1 MKILL
6 DARFYGLEH
15 AGLGRYTMNLV
26 QELAKQ
32 KTSNEYV
39 ILLRRKYFD
48 ELKLPKNWK
57 KVKVNA
63 KHYTIREQANL
74 PLVIRKYKPDL
85 VHFLH
90 SNIPIFYRGKFI
102 VTIHDMTMY
111 NQGIDATT
119 LPLPLYLAKRIPFK
133 MVFLKSVYESQTIIT
148 PSQAVKDELVERFKI
163 HEEKVVVTYE
173 GVAESSKKSK
183 SSISEA
189 KVKSSKLLGK
199 YNIENKKYFLYV
211 GNVYPHKN
219 MKRAIEAITEVNK
232 EQRTKNK
239 EVIYFVVVSGRG
251 VFRHRLEKQIEKL
264 GAKEYVKILEF
275 IPDEE
280 LSVLY
285 KNSLAF
291 VFPSLSEGFGL
302 PGLEALQ
309 AGTLL
314 LASDIPVFQEI
325 YKDNAIYFDPRNVE
339 SIKKVLKKVVQLNK
353 EEREKKIK
361 GNEKLLKSYSWEKM
375 ARETLKIYN
384 TRHD

>member
-39 ILLRRKYFD
+39 ILLRQRYFD

-119 LPLPLYLAKRIPFK
+119 LPLPIYLAKRIPFK
-133 MVFLKSVYESQTIIT
+133 MVFRKSVYESQTIIT

-173 GVAESSKKSK
+173 GV
-183 SSISEA
+183 
-189 KVKSSKLLGK
+189 
-199 YNIENKKYFLYV
+199 ENKKQKTENRKQVLTKYKLLDTNYFFYV

-219 MKRAIEAITEVNK
+219 MKRAIEAIVELNAELKATPNEK
-232 EQRTKNK
+232 
-239 EVIYFVVVSGRG
+239 IYLTIVSGRG

-264 GAKEYVKILEF
+264 KGEEYIKILNF
-275 IPDEE
+275 VTDEE

-314 LASDIPVFQEI
+314 LASDIPVFREI
-325 YKDNAIYFDPRNVE
+325 YKDSAVYFNPKDVE
-339 SIKKVLKKVVQLNK
+339 SVKKQMVGVVRDVRGVRVK
-353 EEREKKIK
+353 RIRDGK
-361 GNEKLLKSYSWEKM
+361 KLLKRYSWEKM